1 MATEMWWYR
10 SLVHGKGS
18 VWQRLVTSQWAKSQ
32 KVKQEVD
39 KDSIPPSRN
48 PIFSGLL
55 QPIGFQP

>member
-39 KDSIPPSRN
+39 KDSIPPSRK

-55 QPIGFQP
+55 